1 MILLKKLCMINLPL
15 RLTLLILLN
24 LFKKLNTRLI
34 NEVLKKIND
43 AGKKYLVLVDPLNIT
58 DYNAKIN
65 EVESKILSITGLA
78 TLLLLMF

>member
-43 AGKKYLVLVDPLNIT
+43 AAKKYLILVDQLNIT

-65 EVESKILSITGLA
+65 EVERKILSITGLA

>member
-1 MILLKKLCMINLPL
+1 MINLPL

-65 EVESKILSITGLA
+65 EVESKILSITSLA

>member
-1 MILLKKLCMINLPL
+1 MINLPL

-43 AGKKYLVLVDPLNIT
+43 AAKKYLILVDQLNIT

-65 EVESKILSITGLA
+65 EVERKILSITGLA